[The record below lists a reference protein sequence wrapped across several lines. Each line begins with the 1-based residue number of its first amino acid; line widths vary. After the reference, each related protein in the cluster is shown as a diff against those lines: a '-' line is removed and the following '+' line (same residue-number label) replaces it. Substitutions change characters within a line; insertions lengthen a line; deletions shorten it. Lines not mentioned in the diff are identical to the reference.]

1 MIRHLKRRFIIT
13 ATLCAA
19 VVILVLGIGINML
32 NWRQVNDSLKGMMN
46 FLLHNEGQFPISDQI
61 GRPAETSREPFPHPP
76 AGMESPEARFRTRF
90 AMAKTDGQGSILWK
104 NSDNLVS
111 LDQEELTQLIST
123 IVNQTGNQAGAGR
136 KGIYLYQV
144 EPREDGALI
153 VVLDASQQLD
163 TCVTLL
169 KVTLCISAVCI
180 LLVGVIAAFCAP
192 RAIWPIVESQ
202 QRQKQFVTNA
212 SHELKT
218 PVAIIQANVEA
229 LELTGGESQWTQN
242 IKFQSGRLIQL
253 VRNLTL
259 LARLDEEGRPVQ
271 FQDLE
276 LSALVQDMTEGFA
289 QVMQGKELAYQ
300 VQIQPDLWVRGNRE
314 ELQTMLSVLLDNA
327 AKYAL
332 PDSTV
337 RVQLREED
345 GRVLLTVSNGAV
357 PLDATR
363 LNRLFER
370 FYRPD
375 TSRTRQAGGAG
386 VGLSI
391 AKAITQSHGGTIQVE
406 QEASIIT
413 FRVSLKKL
421 SNKHRPEL
429 ET

>member
-1 MIRHLKRRFIIT
+1 MIRHLKRRFILT

-19 VVILVLGIGINML
+19 VVILVLGLGINML
-32 NWRQVNDSLKGMMN
+32 NWHQVNDSLRGTMH
-46 FLLHNEGQFPISDQI
+46 FLIHNEGKFPPSNQPRGPD
-61 GRPAETSREPFPHPP
+61 ETTKEPFLHPP

-90 AMAKTDGQGSILWK
+90 ALAKTDTQGTILWK

-111 LDQEELTQLIST
+111 LDQEELSKFISNIIDRT
-123 IVNQTGNQAGAGR
+123 KNQADIGR
-136 KGIYLYQV
+136 NGIYYYQV
-144 EPREDGALI
+144 EPKENETLV

-169 KVTLCISAVCI
+169 KVTLCISASCI
-180 LLVGVIAAFCAP
+180 LLASIIAALFAP
-192 RAIWPIVESQ
+192 RAIRPIVESQ

-271 FQDLE
+271 FQDLAF
-276 LSALVQDMTEGFA
+276 SALVQDMTEGFA
-289 QVMQGKELAYQ
+289 QLIQGKELAYQ

-332 PDSTV
+332 PDSS
-337 RVQLREED
+337 VQVTLQEEE
-345 GRVLLTVSNGAV
+345 GRVLLTVSNGAP
-357 PLDATR
+357 PLDPAK

-386 VGLSI
+386 VGLSV
-391 AKAITQSHGGTIQVE
+391 AKAIVQSHGGTIRVG
-406 QEASIIT
+406 QEASVIS
-413 FRVSLKKL
+413 FRVSLRKIN
-421 SNKHRPEL
+421 SRRRPSI